1 MLWEKGGAGRR
12 RKGRSGW
19 LWVGTRSAVVERK
32 VEREVV
38 RGRASSRLGVD
49 EGNDWEVWRIERVDT
64 ERVSE

>member
-1 MLWEKGGAGRR
+1 M
-12 RKGRSGW
+12 
-19 LWVGTRSAVVERK
+19 
-32 VEREVV
+32 EREVV